1 MGNSQKVVFGQVAH
15 GFEPVRDEFER
26 NFTQRGELGAACAVF
41 VGGTMVVDLWG
52 GVRDEATGA
61 AWENDTLILVFST
74 TKGMASMAVA
84 HAHSNKLFDYDD
96 YVASYWE
103 DFAQNGK
110 ETITIRQLLSHQAGL
125 CALDEPLDYDTLS
138 DPDRTATVL
147 ARQTPAWMPGTKHG
161 YHAQTLGLYEAELIR
176 QVDPRHRTLGQYFQ
190 DEIAKPLD
198 IEFYIGLPDEIP
210 SSRIAT
216 LKGFKPWQMLLNI
229 HKMRW
234 SLVSAL
240 LNPNSLTARAFMVTK
255 VFQEIESYNT
265 RSLQTIEF
273 ASANGI
279 GTVRSIAKAY
289 SEFATGGKTLGIQSD
304 TLAALT
310 QSATIPK
317 NGLFDE
323 VLRAETTFSLGYL
336 KPSPSLYFGTNDKAF
351 GMPGTGGSFAFA
363 DPDRRLGYAYA
374 MNKCGFYPVD
384 DPREQALRNT
394 VYQCL

>member
-1 MGNSQKVVFGQVAH
+1 MEKSQQMVLGQVAP

-41 VGGTMVVDLWG
+41 VGGQPVVDLWG

-61 AWENDTLILVFST
+61 AWESDTLILVFST

-84 HAHSNKLFDYDD
+84 HAHSNELFDYDD
-96 YVASYWE
+96 YVASYWK

-110 ETITIRQLLSHQAGL
+110 EAITIRQLLSHQAGL
-125 CALDEPLDYDTLS
+125 CALDEPLDYDTMA

-147 ARQTPAWMPGTKHG
+147 ARQTPAWTPGAKHG

-176 QVDPRHRTLGQYFQ
+176 QVDPQHRTLGQYFQ
-190 DEIAKPLD
+190 DEIAKPLG

-229 HKMRW
+229 HKLRW

-240 LNPNSLTARAFMVTK
+240 LNANSLTARAFMVTK
-255 VFQEIESYNT
+255 DFTEIENYNA
-265 RSLQTIEF
+265 RSLQKLEF

-279 GTVRSIAKAY
+279 GTVRSVAKAY
-289 SEFATGGKTLGIQSD
+289 SDLATGGKKLGIQPD

-310 QSATIPK
+310 QPATTPE

-323 VLRAETTFSLGYL
+323 VLRAETAFSLGYL
-336 KPSPSLYFGTNDKAF
+336 KPSPSLRFGTNDKAF

-363 DPDRRLGYAYA
+363 DPDKQLGYAYA
-374 MNKCGFYPVD
+374 MNKCGFYPVN
-384 DPREQALRNT
+384 DPREQALRNA